1 MKKLTYGE
9 IVYRLDEYYKV
20 KEEDDDD
27 YCYSSTIANFDEDG
41 YNENLGLGLIKEVDS
56 HGGPD
61 EGSDYWKVIHFVD
74 HDIYLKYEGCYS
86 SYESTEWEG
95 DTFAEGAT
103 QVYPQTK
110 TIIVYEKA

>member
-1 MKKLTYGE
+1 MEKLTYDE
-9 IVYRLDEYYKV
+9 IVKRLDEFYKV
-20 KEEDDDD
+20 KEEDDGF
-27 YCYSSTIANFDEDG
+27 YNTSTIASFDEDG
-41 YNENLGLGLIKEVDS
+41 YDETLGLGIIKEVDS

-61 EGSDYWKVIHFVD
+61 EGSDYRKVIHFVD

-86 SYESTEWEG
+86 SYESTEWDG
-95 DTFAEGAT
+95 NTFAEGAV